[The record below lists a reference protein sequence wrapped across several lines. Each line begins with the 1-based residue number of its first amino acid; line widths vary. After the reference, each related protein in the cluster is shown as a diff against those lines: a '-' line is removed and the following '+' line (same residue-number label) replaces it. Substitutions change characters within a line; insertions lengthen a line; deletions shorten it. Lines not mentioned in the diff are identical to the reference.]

1 MHLTQLAAA
10 RRLLLAFFL
19 LAATFAAIPANAS
32 PGAGSYSKAL
42 LKAINSARAAEGLAP
57 LTLEPHLVLAAR
69 RYSRVLARTSQLS
82 HNARGRDVG
91 QRLAAAGYKGQAFGE
106 DLAVGMSAEQ
116 TVAAWL
122 ASPMHRQVLLSPLYK
137 RVGLGVAHGSYQ
149 GYATHFVAADL
160 GA

>member
-1 MHLTQLAAA
+1 MSLTQLAAG
-10 RRLLLAFFL
+10 RRLLLAVFL
-19 LAATFAAIPANAS
+19 LAAAFAAAPATAS
-32 PGAGSYSKAL
+32 PATAGYGRAL
-42 LKAINSARAAEGLAP
+42 LKAINAARAAQGLAP
-57 LTLEPHLVLAAR
+57 LKLEPHLVLAAR

-82 HNARGRDVG
+82 HDALGRDVG
-91 QRLAAAGYKGQAFGE
+91 QRLAAAGYRGQAFGE

-122 ASPMHRQVLLSPLYK
+122 ASPTHRQVLLSPLYK
-137 RVGLGVAHGSYQ
+137 RVGLGVAHGSWQ

>member
-1 MHLTQLAAA
+1 MTLIQLAAA

-19 LAATFAAIPANAS
+19 LAAILAAAPANAA
-32 PGAGSYSKAL
+32 PRTPSYGKAL
-42 LKAINSARAAEGLAP
+42 LKAINSARVAQGLVP
-57 LTLEPHLVLAAR
+57 LKLEPHLVLAAR

-82 HNARGRDVG
+82 HTALGRDVG
-91 QRLAAAGYKGQAFGE
+91 QRLAAAGYRGQAFGE

-122 ASPMHRQVLLSPLYK
+122 ASPMHRQVLLSAQFT
-137 RVGLGVAHGSYQ
+137 RVGLGVAHGSWQ
-149 GYATHFVAADL
+149 GAAAHFVAADL